1 MLNEVNYK
9 EFLEQLNATA
19 PVFLKRETDNGN
31 QYLEYSGIAT
41 ITDGVLD
48 TIGLSQHVLAGEYNW
63 STNIMAHFNEYDNSI
78 SVNKW
83 FYDPE
88 TGRKETG
95 EVDRFVPTPELK
107 EELARIM
114 QEKEKE
120 ACEETA
126 QQYIDFLNKEITSFY
141 EGPED
146 TKAGLLEYVP
156 VYAKTIAELQTTGD
170 LANLSLSEKKS
181 IADNINEFV
190 QTCAEGGVDIIN
202 VHDARQLYQNSIKRE
217 SQIAP
222 KKTEQDSPAAL
233 ETLRADINKSIQRL
247 DELKLSPG
255 IQEQGLKMKEEITK
269 VQSERT

>member
-48 TIGLSQHVLAGEYNW
+48 TFGLSQQVLAKEYNW
-63 STNIMAHFNEYDNSI
+63 STNIMAHFNEYDKSI

-107 EELARIM
+107 DELTRIM

-120 ACEETA
+120 ACEKTA

-156 VYAKTIAELQTTGD
+156 VYAKTISEIQITGD
-170 LANLSLSEKKS
+170 LADLTLNEKIN
-181 IADNINEFV
+181 IADNINEFA
-190 QTCAEGGVDIIN
+190 QTCAEGGVNIME
-202 VHDARQLYQNSIKRE
+202 VHEARRLYQNSIKKE

-222 KKTEQDSPAAL
+222 KKTEQDSHAAL
-233 ETLRADINKSIQRL
+233 VSLRADIDKSIQKL
-247 DELKLSPG
+247 DELKVSPG
-255 IQEQGLKMKEEITK
+255 IKEQSDKMRG
-269 VQSERT
+269 ERDQRDRV